1 VENDPRNN
9 FPLKQ
14 GMVKRTSRENAN
26 DRKASEDLSDGSGGP
41 PHKKKKYN
49 LRKRTRSGSGSPPGQ
64 ADKKR
69 SRKKDDKEEI
79 LWIDDDTLQ
88 DSDSDD
94 SSYRTEDAEEEELI
108 PSVNIH
114 IHTTLPSEG
123 LKKEWGGEE
132 KKSEDDFL
140 GYLLEKYG
148 KGVPVG
154 EEDEDEESEEEEKP
168 KRKSKSKEKET
179 IPIKLN
185 YSEKKYFNSLKKQ
198 KQKEFLKVMERVA
211 KLGLEEGDI
220 PYKFKVL
227 DMPISDYMKSHVIK
241 KINMLSEMSSDG
253 GESHKLKNWID
264 GLLRI
269 PFGKTVPLPVQVED
283 GQQKCN
289 EFMMNAKATMN
300 KSIYGMNS
308 AKIQIMQIIAQWIV
322 NPTSVGN
329 VIALKGP
336 MGVGKTSFAKNAIA
350 KVLNRPFE
358 FFSLGG
364 ASDISNYVGHSYTYE
379 GSIWGRI
386 ADCLMHAG
394 SMNPV
399 LYFDEVDKISTTPHG
414 EEIISMLIHLTDRSQ
429 NNQFHDRYFSG
440 IDFDLSQCLF
450 VFSLNDIERV
460 HPILRD
466 RMTVIQ
472 CDGYNEKDK
481 TEILKGYI
489 WPQLLDRL
497 RFDHEDIKFTDDGL
511 KFLINEYSKEEKGVR
526 TLIRTVEAM
535 MTRLNMIRVADKETM
550 SEYPF
555 YMDIQLPLLIDE
567 KVIKTLLGDINPKEP
582 ESWRSMY
589 T

>member
-1 VENDPRNN
+1 MENDPRNN
-9 FPLKQ
+9 FCLKQ
-14 GMVKRTSRENAN
+14 GMVKRTSRENAK
-26 DRKASEDLSDGSGGP
+26 DRKASEDLSDGSGGHP
-41 PHKKKKYN
+41 RKKGKYN

-64 ADKKR
+64 NDKKKT
-69 SRKKDDKEEI
+69 RKKDDREEI

-94 SSYRTEDAEEEELI
+94 SSYNTEDAEEDELV
-108 PSVNIH
+108 PTLNIH
-114 IHTTLPSEG
+114 IHTTLPSEQ
-123 LKKEWGGEE
+123 KAKEWGGEE
-132 KKSEDDFL
+132 SNSEDGFL
-140 GYLLEKYG
+140 TYLLYKYG

-154 EEDEDEESEEEEKP
+154 EDTEEESEEEEKP
-168 KRKSKSKEKET
+168 KRKGKSREKET

-185 YSEKKYFNSLKKQ
+185 YAEKKYFNSLKKNQ
-198 KQKEFLKVMERVA
+198 QKEFIKTMERVA
-211 KLGLEEGDI
+211 KLGLEEGDV

-241 KINMLSEMSSDG
+241 KINMLSEMTPDG

-264 GLLRI
+264 GMLRI
-269 PFGKTVPLPVQVED
+269 PFGKTVPLPVRIED
-283 GQQKCN
+283 GPQKCN
-289 EFMMNAKATMN
+289 EFMMNSKSTMN

-308 AKIQIMQIIAQWIV
+308 AKTQIMQIIAQWVV

-364 ASDISNYVGHSYTYE
+364 ASDISNFVGHSYTYE

-399 LYFDEVDKISTTPHG
+399 LYFDEVDKISSTPHG

-429 NNQFHDRYFSG
+429 NSQFHDRYFSG

-466 RMTVIQ
+466 RMTIIH

-481 TEILKGYI
+481 IEILKGHI

-497 RFDHEDIKFTDDGL
+497 RFDEKDVAFTEDGL

-526 TLIRTVEAM
+526 TLIRTVEGL
-535 MTRLNMIRVADKETM
+535 MTRLNMLRIADKETM
-550 SEYPF
+550 SDYSF
-555 YMDIQLPLLIDE
+555 FMDVSFPLQIDE

-582 ESWRSMY
+582 ESWKFMY
-589 T
+589 S

>member
-1 VENDPRNN
+1 
-9 FPLKQ
+9 
-14 GMVKRTSRENAN
+14 MVKRTSRENAK

-41 PHKKKKYN
+41 PRKKGKYN
-49 LRKRTRSGSGSPPGQ
+49 MRKRARSGSGSPPDQ
-64 ADKKR
+64 TDKKKP
-69 SRKKDDKEEI
+69 KKKEDKEEI

-88 DSDSDD
+88 ESDSDD
-94 SSYRTEDAEEEELI
+94 STYKTEDAEEDELI
-108 PSVNIH
+108 STVNIH
-114 IHTTLPSEG
+114 IHTTVPADATE
-123 LKKEWGGEE
+123 KEWGGEGKPE
-132 KKSEDDFL
+132 EDSFL
-140 GYLLEKYG
+140 MYLLDKYG
-148 KGVPVG
+148 KGLPQ
-154 EEDEDEESEEEEKP
+154 EESEDETEEEEEAPKS
-168 KRKSKSKEKET
+168 KRKNKEKDK
-179 IPIKLN
+179 IPIRLN
-185 YSEKKYFNSLKKQ
+185 YAEKKYFNSLKKQ
-198 KQKEFLKVMERVA
+198 KQKDLVKIMERVA

-241 KINMLSEMSSDG
+241 KINMLSEMTPDG

-269 PFGKTVPLPVQVED
+269 PFGKTVPLPVQITD
-283 GQQKCN
+283 GPAKCN
-289 EFMMNAKATMN
+289 EFMVNAKATMN

-308 AKIQIMQIIAQWIV
+308 AKIQIMQILAQWIV

-364 ASDISNYVGHSYTYE
+364 ASDISNFVGHSYTYE

-429 NNQFHDRYFSG
+429 NSQFHDRYFSG

-466 RMTVIQ
+466 RMTIIQ

-481 TEILKGYI
+481 IEILKGHI
-489 WPQLLDRL
+489 WPQLVDRL
-497 RFDHEDIKFTDDGL
+497 RFDPNDVSFTEDGL

-526 TLIRTVEAM
+526 TLIRTVEGL
-535 MTRLNMIRVADKETM
+535 MTRLNMLRVADKETM
-550 SEYPF
+550 KDYPF
-555 YMDIQLPLLIDE
+555 FMEATFPLQIDE

-582 ESWRSMY
+582 ETWRFMY
-589 T
+589 S

>member
-1 VENDPRNN
+1 
-9 FPLKQ
+9 
-14 GMVKRTSRENAN
+14 MVKRTSRENAK
-26 DRKASEDLSDGSGGP
+26 DRKGSEDLSDESGGSP
-41 PHKKKKYN
+41 RKKGKYN

-64 ADKKR
+64 TDKKKPK
-69 SRKKDDKEEI
+69 KKDEREEI

-88 DSDSDD
+88 ESDSDD
-94 SSYRTEDAEEEELI
+94 SSYKTEDADADELV
-108 PSVNIH
+108 PTLNIH
-114 IHTTLPSEG
+114 IHTTLPKEDST
-123 LKKEWGGEE
+123 EWGGEE
-132 KKSEDDFL
+132 KKTDDGFL
-140 GYLLEKYG
+140 MYLLDKYG
-148 KGVPVG
+148 KGAPV
-154 EEDEDEESEEEEKP
+154 EEESEEETEEEEENP
-168 KRKSKSKEKET
+168 KRKNKSKEKDT

-198 KQKEFLKVMERVA
+198 KQKEFLKSMERVA
-211 KLGLEEGDI
+211 KLGLEEGDV

-241 KINMLSEMSSDG
+241 KINMLSEMTPDG

-269 PFGKTVPLPVQVED
+269 PFGKSIPLPVRIED
-283 GQQKCN
+283 GSQKCN
-289 EFMMNAKATMN
+289 EFMMTSKSIMN

-308 AKIQIMQIIAQWIV
+308 AKTQIMQIIAQWIV

-364 ASDISNYVGHSYTYE
+364 ASDISNFVGHSYTYE

-429 NNQFHDRYFSG
+429 NSQFHDRYFSG

-450 VFSLNDIERV
+450 VFSLNDIDRV

-481 TEILKGYI
+481 TEILKGHI
-489 WPQLLDRL
+489 WPQLLERL
-497 RFDHEDIKFTDDGL
+497 RFAPADVAFTEDGL
-511 KFLINEYSKEEKGVR
+511 KFLIDEYSKEEKGVR
-526 TLIRTVEAM
+526 TLIRTVEGL
-535 MTRLNMIRVADKETM
+535 MTRLNMLRVADRETM
-550 SEYPF
+550 KDYPF
-555 YMDIQLPLLIDE
+555 FMDVSFPLQIDE

-582 ESWRSMY
+582 ETWRSMY